1 MNSLYALPSMLPS
14 DFYIRFLVYDH
25 YYVITA
31 YILLYHLCYIPPV
44 SCSYLIIP
52 WVFPAW
58 YQLLYIYLLLHAY
71 AHDTIFN
78 AYLWFRFIYT
88 RVLIYARH
96 LAFASPLFGEFYL
109 TPLDPHVQVMELGT
123 CGFPQLLIRV
133 VQLKRG
139 SPVDRPEAY
148 PSRPLCVSLEFSFCK
163 HMSAPCTV
171 HTCIP
176 FVFSHLRLSVM

>member
-1 MNSLYALPSMLPS
+1 MDPLYALPCLLVS
-14 DFYIRFLVYDH
+14 DFTSNFRFYD
-25 YYVITA
+25 YYTIPVH
-31 YILLYHLCYIPPV
+31 ILSFHLYSIPPV
-44 SCSYLIIP
+44 SCSYLIIL

-58 YQLLYIYLLLHAY
+58 YHLLYIYLLLLAC

-78 AYLWFRFIYT
+78 ACLWFGFIDT
-88 RVLIYARH
+88 HVLINARH

-139 SPVDRPEAY
+139 SPVDRPEPY

-176 FVFSHLRLSVM
+176 FVFSQFRLSVM